1 MENDIKRWD
10 DKAYITAQARERLGF
25 VFPGEQAVRVLHP
38 EAVTGSDSESQKTED
53 SSSSNKKVL
62 PWYSELSYSLKKAD
76 EPVTDSESG
85 KSDISGSSDSSSNDS
100 SKRSDKSDQNTQQN
114 TQQNTGREP
123 NSDHRYRR
131 QGKALVDTVLA
142 EPANDHDI
150 DLVQRQLGRYP
161 RGMVAVGARCVCGRP
176 LAVITRPVLPGG
188 IPFPT
193 TCYLTGPEAVKAAS
207 HVEAAGVMQ
216 QYNDMLAL
224 DEELKAAYEQAHN
237 LYLAFR
243 HELAGLLATVRSI
256 LKALRPAACRCAS
269 SACMPCW
276 PSPWLWGRAST
287 PLAHLVLERVKDEI
301 RSDRL
306 PLHAGRLIN
315 R

>member
-1 MENDIKRWD
+1 MTIDIAA
-10 DKAYITAQARERLGF
+10 KA
-25 VFPGEQAVRVLHP
+25 
-38 EAVTGSDSESQKTED
+38 
-53 SSSSNKKVL
+53 
-62 PWYSELSYSLKKAD
+62 
-76 EPVTDSESG
+76 
-85 KSDISGSSDSSSNDS
+85 
-100 SKRSDKSDQNTQQN
+100 
-114 TQQNTGREP
+114 
-123 NSDHRYRR
+123 
-131 QGKALVDTVLA
+131 KALVDTVLA

-243 HELAGLLATVRSI
+243 HELAGRLGDSEEHI
-256 LKALRPAACRCAS
+256 EALRPAACRCAS

-287 PLAHLVLERVKDEI
+287 PLAIWYWNASKTNSI
-301 RSDRL
+301 RPSAAARWTIDQQMSQREQSI
-306 PLHAGRLIN
+306 HTH
-315 R
+315 